1 MGRYSVQQEKE
12 KNAPGSSA
20 KVAHPGTNH
29 NEPSVP
35 LSECWFPDLRSH
47 PHPPQPQNNH
57 TTTTLPITHHP
68 IPTHPKII
76 HQAEHKHRRPV
87 CSHEVTQR
95 GGPGG
100 LSKTKCI
107 CRLPSN
113 VAFTQ
118 MVGCLPKPNQ
128 RIPTCRKCRNRESS
142 GWGWSRRTSYVCA
155 CPS

>member
-12 KNAPGSSA
+12 KKAPGSSA

-68 IPTHPKII
+68 IPTHPKIT

-100 LSKTKCI
+100 LSKIKCI
-107 CRLPSN
+107 CRLPSA
-113 VAFTQ
+113 VKRRIYPDGGLFT
-118 MVGCLPKPNQ
+118 
-128 RIPTCRKCRNRESS
+128 
-142 GWGWSRRTSYVCA
+142 
-155 CPS
+155 